1 MKLKIELKSKSEE
14 LIEMEKKMKS
24 AMEEFKLKA
33 AREMELEIK
42 IEIQN
47 ETIAS
52 LEERLV
58 LEHKAMLEL
67 EAKLSPQDMRR
78 RIEEGLEKDA
88 MEIQENH
95 LSKVDWKDIDYYN
108 PGIPWTRN
116 KSGTRG
122 KLYLGLSN
130 TNHLIKWSSIL
141 GLVFIREN

>member
-14 LIEMEKKMKS
+14 LIKMEKKMIN

-33 AREMELEIK
+33 TREIELKNKLK
-42 IEIQN
+42 IQT

-88 MEIQENH
+88 MEIQENN

-108 PGIPWTRN
+108 PGIPWT
-116 KSGTRG
+116 
-122 KLYLGLSN
+122 
-130 TNHLIKWSSIL
+130 
-141 GLVFIREN
+141 